1 MRDHAELSLTFLIIS
16 RNKPSKTLDAS
27 CLAPLGILL
36 RIGPLYLGCLIIDAV
51 VGTTEDTNESDDPSN
66 GVEDE
71 ESYRIEGS
79 GYTRGSGFTCRRDPG
94 TGTL

>member
-1 MRDHAELSLTFLIIS
+1 MGATEE
-16 RNKPSKTLDAS
+16 
-27 CLAPLGILL
+27 
-36 RIGPLYLGCLIIDAV
+36 
-51 VGTTEDTNESDDPSN
+51 EDTNESDDPSN

-94 TGTL
+94 TGAL